1 MGNNVSMIDGHI
13 DDPKPL
19 YVVYDADGANELPV
33 YGVFTSY
40 ESAVKGCD
48 WLVEQMVKECLAED
62 PKESGLD
69 AEIDKQWLI
78 KDCRR
83 SLAIQTI
90 SAGINKIELVS
101 KMELPYGL

>member
-19 YVVYDADGANELPV
+19 YVVYDADRASETPV

-40 ESAVKGCD
+40 ESAAKGCD
-48 WLVEQMVKECLAED
+48 WLVERMVSQCLAED
-62 PKESGLD
+62 PKESGIDQEL
-69 AEIDKQWLI
+69 DKQWLI
-78 KDCRR
+78 KDCRN

-101 KMELPYGL
+101 EIKMPYGL

>member
-13 DDPKPL
+13 DDPKPI
-19 YVVYDADGANELPV
+19 YIVYDWDGANEAPV

-40 ESAVKGCD
+40 ESAVKACD
-48 WLVEQMVKECLAED
+48 WLVDQMVAECLAED

-69 AEIDKQWLI
+69 AETDKEWLI

-90 SAGINKIELVS
+90 VSGINKVELAS
-101 KMELPYGL
+101 EIRLPYGL

>member
-13 DDPKPL
+13 DDPKPI
-19 YVVYDADGANELPV
+19 YIVYDADGASETPV

-48 WLVEQMVKECLAED
+48 WFVERMVAQCLAED
-62 PKESGLD
+62 QKESGIDPEL
-69 AEIDKQWLI
+69 DKQWLI
-78 KDCRR
+78 KDCRN

-90 SAGINKIELVS
+90 VSGINKIELVS
-101 KMELPYGL
+101 EMKMPYGL